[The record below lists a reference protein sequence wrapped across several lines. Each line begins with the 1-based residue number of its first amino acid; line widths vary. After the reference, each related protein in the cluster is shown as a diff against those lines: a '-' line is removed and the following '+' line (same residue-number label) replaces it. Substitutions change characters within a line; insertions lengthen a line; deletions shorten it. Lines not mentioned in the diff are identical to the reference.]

1 MDRISHRAAV
11 LAAAT
16 LTLVACA
23 HGPDAAPPAAPLA
36 PAPVSTT
43 QTTSQV
49 VAAPQPQPTLNVLNV
64 SDKILK
70 ACKLDFGNIDTA
82 PKFSFD
88 QSDLRSDEREL
99 LQKVAAC
106 ATTGPLKGQSLQL
119 MGRADPRGETEYN
132 FVLGESRASSVRTY
146 LMGLGLDGS
155 RISTTSRG
163 KLDATGTDEAGWQLD
178 RRVDVDLR

>member
-1 MDRISHRAAV
+1 
-11 LAAAT
+11 
-16 LTLVACA
+16 
-23 HGPDAAPPAAPLA
+23 
-36 PAPVSTT
+36 
-43 QTTSQV
+43 
-49 VAAPQPQPTLNVLNV
+49 
-64 SDKILK
+64 
-70 ACKLDFGNIDTA
+70 
-82 PKFSFD
+82 
-88 QSDLRSDEREL
+88 
-99 LQKVAAC
+99 
-106 ATTGPLKGQSLQL
+106 